1 MTVSNDLIERLS
13 TETGRRMID
22 TARQGRRRALATI
35 SHICVTVTTDGQ
47 TTREELFDER
57 PTLGQIVDRVGP
69 KAYVVSITLKRKSLR
84 DRIRLAFLA
93 A

>member
-13 TETGRRMID
+13 TETGRRLTD
-22 TARQGRRRALATI
+22 QARQGRRRALAGI
-35 SHICVTVTTDGQ
+35 SQICVTVTTDGQ
-47 TTREELFDER
+47 TTQEELFDER

-69 KAYVVSITLKRKSLR
+69 KAYIVSITLKRKSLR
-84 DRIRLAFLA
+84 DRIRLALLA